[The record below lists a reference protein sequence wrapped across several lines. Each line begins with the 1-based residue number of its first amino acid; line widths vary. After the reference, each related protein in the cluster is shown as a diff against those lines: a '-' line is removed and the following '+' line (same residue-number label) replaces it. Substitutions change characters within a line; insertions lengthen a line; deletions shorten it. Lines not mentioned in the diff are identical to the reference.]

1 VTVDQLITGILL
13 REGGYRDDPSDR
25 GGPTNLGVTAATLGE
40 WRRLG
45 RPATR
50 DEVRALET
58 PEARAIYRARY
69 VRPFE
74 TVPFGEL
81 QAQLVDIGV
90 TSGPVTALEMLQT
103 VLGVTVDGVLG
114 DRTRAAL
121 AALPWKLTN
130 NALVAL
136 RVKHM
141 AADAEAHP
149 AQREHLRGWVNRAVT
164 FWV

>member
-1 VTVDQLITGILL
+1 VTTDVLIDGILA
-13 REGGYRDDPSDR
+13 REAGYVDDPDDR
-25 GGPTNLGVTAATLGE
+25 GGPTNHGITARTLGE

-50 DEVRALET
+50 AEVLALEV

-90 TSGPVTALEMLQT
+90 TSGPATAIVMLQT
-103 VLGVTVDGVLG
+103 VLGVPADGILG
-114 DRTRAAL
+114 ERTRAAL

-130 NALVAL
+130 NALIGL
-136 RVKHM
+136 RVRSM
-141 AADAEAHP
+141 AADVRAHP
-149 AQREHLRGWVNRAVT
+149 NQLENLHGWVNRAVL

>member
-1 VTVDQLITGILL
+1 MTVDQLITGILL

-25 GGPTNLGVTAATLGE
+25 GGPTNFGITAATLGE

-90 TSGPVTALEMLQT
+90 
-103 VLGVTVDGVLG
+103 
-114 DRTRAAL
+114 
-121 AALPWKLTN
+121 
-130 NALVAL
+130 
-136 RVKHM
+136 
-141 AADAEAHP
+141 
-149 AQREHLRGWVNRAVT
+149 
-164 FWV
+164 